1 MSNLRQ
7 RVYGFDEDLRRETFR
22 YVLRDIWV
30 LSLCCTRSIDDD
42 ADDADDFGFALVLFA
57 YITNVA
63 VFRWIGFDFW
73 ANEVLSSFDSPRDG
87 GCRMPDALWDGGSRT
102 ILRGC
107 MFFTDNNATF
117 FFLSSS
123 LS

>member
-1 MSNLRQ
+1 LG
-7 RVYGFDEDLRRETFR
+7 V
-22 YVLRDIWV
+22 V
-30 LSLCCTRSIDDD
+30 SLLYALDDD

-73 ANEVLSSFDSPRDG
+73 ANEVLSSFDSPATTDA
-87 GCRMPDALWDGGSRT
+87 GCRMLFGMGWRFET
-102 ILRGC
+102 IRGC
-107 MFFTDNNATF
+107 MCFTDNNATF

-123 LS
+123 LL

>member
-30 LSLCCTRSIDDD
+30 LSLCLYALDDD

-73 ANEVLSSFDSPRDG
+73 ANEVLSSFDSPATTDA
-87 GCRMPDALWDGGSRT
+87 GCRMLFGMAVRDDSR
-102 ILRGC
+102 
-107 MFFTDNNATF
+107 MHVFH
-117 FFLSSS
+117 
-123 LS
+123 